1 MKNVTQLKKIVEVRY
16 MEHYAHYDKEKG
28 TKQLLREHL
37 KAVAQAIT
45 EKIPPVVHFK
55 YLSNKH
61 LTTICYWL
69 GYFHDLGKYTEYFQK
84 YLLKEIESAYKN
96 HAHISACF
104 LYNFLQRKVFTI
116 DTDLH
121 QKIFLFFAYLIVRLH
136 HSNLRMGGL
145 FSIESEKRM
154 LHEIEHIGK
163 HLKNKSDEILVDLG
177 LEEEISAEEFV
188 DLLELDSLFKKGL
201 DFKYIPQLFQTG
213 RIQDAEWYFLL
224 IYLFSLLIDL
234 DKLDAAELRI
244 RKIVSVS
251 PERVSNYLQKKKK
264 DNLSVKSENTFNDR
278 REKAR
283 KSIMEVINSL
293 TDDEIR
299 NTRFYL
305 LTAPTGIGKTLS
317 SLQCAL
323 RLQERIKEIEGY
335 TPCIITAI
343 PFINIIEQHR
353 KEYEEVFGKE
363 LDLVVHH
370 RLSDFSIRHN
380 RHEEIPVDKALLEVE
395 SWEGDVIL
403 TTFVQLF
410 QSIFTGNNRLL
421 KKVNKLAGSI
431 IIIDE
436 AQAVPEGYM
445 PLIGAALQKI
455 AEHYGTRFILM
466 TATQPKLLEFGTL
479 LNPDGK
485 KIKPVTLLPGFEQYF
500 LELKRTKLI
509 PLLDRKLNNE
519 QFIELFFGK
528 WDQKSSVLIVVNTIK
543 RSIDIYNEIKNA
555 LKERKSRAKVYY
567 LSTNI
572 IPKKRK
578 EVIDIVGKRLQK
590 RKEDLYDQKPV
601 ILVSTQTI
609 EAGVDLDFDMAFR
622 DLAPLDSIIQTAG
635 RVNREGK
642 KGNFLPV
649 YIIQLESDSHY
660 IYPLMQRKDT
670 INFLTREKEILEPEY
685 GKLTEEYYEQ
695 ILKRGVKD
703 KKIWEEGILK
713 LDFEVL
719 QEFQLIKDLGDV
731 FDVFIEDGSEMAT
744 ALADVYQEL
753 LKNNEYLDP
762 EKIRIIAPHLV
773 DMLSKPIGIYERKA
787 LKKLVLAKMSDYI
800 VQVRVNNL
808 IKNRPPSFEARGA
821 EKSPFFW
828 VPSQQ
833 IKDFY
838 NNQTGFMSDSSKGY
852 FY

>member
-1 MKNVTQLKKIVEVRY
+1 M
-16 MEHYAHYDKEKG
+16 
-28 TKQLLREHL
+28 
-37 KAVAQAIT
+37 
-45 EKIPPVVHFK
+45 
-55 YLSNKH
+55 
-61 LTTICYWL
+61 
-69 GYFHDLGKYTEYFQK
+69 
-84 YLLKEIESAYKN
+84 
-96 HAHISACF
+96 
-104 LYNFLQRKVFTI
+104 
-116 DTDLH
+116 
-121 QKIFLFFAYLIVRLH
+121 
-136 HSNLRMGGL
+136 
-145 FSIESEKRM
+145 
-154 LHEIEHIGK
+154 
-163 HLKNKSDEILVDLG
+163 VDLG
-177 LEEEISAEEFV
+177 LEEEISAEEFA

-555 LKERKSRAKVYY
+555 LKERKYRAKVYY

-572 IPKKRK
+572 IPKKRR

-590 RKEDLYDQKPV
+590 RKEDSL
-601 ILVSTQTI
+601 
-609 EAGVDLDFDMAFR
+609 
-622 DLAPLDSIIQTAG
+622 
-635 RVNREGK
+635 
-642 KGNFLPV
+642 
-649 YIIQLESDSHY
+649 
-660 IYPLMQRKDT
+660 
-670 INFLTREKEILEPEY
+670 
-685 GKLTEEYYEQ
+685 
-695 ILKRGVKD
+695 
-703 KKIWEEGILK
+703 
-713 LDFEVL
+713 
-719 QEFQLIKDLGDV
+719 
-731 FDVFIEDGSEMAT
+731 
-744 ALADVYQEL
+744 
-753 LKNNEYLDP
+753 
-762 EKIRIIAPHLV
+762 
-773 DMLSKPIGIYERKA
+773 
-787 LKKLVLAKMSDYI
+787 
-800 VQVRVNNL
+800 
-808 IKNRPPSFEARGA
+808 
-821 EKSPFFW
+821 
-828 VPSQQ
+828 
-833 IKDFY
+833 
-838 NNQTGFMSDSSKGY
+838 
-852 FY
+852 